1 MTKLTVTDL
10 QRMKRDGQ
18 KIVGSVC
25 YDYPMA
31 RILDLAGADLLSA
44 GDSVGRNFWGN
55 RTHHEVTLDQMV
67 LVCKAVSRG
76 AQRAVVNCDM
86 PFGPVQAGVA
96 SGLEAAIRLV
106 KEGDA
111 EMVKVDNAIGHLDV
125 VKAIVRAG
133 IPVFSQFGFSP
144 QTTLALGNH
153 HEATEEMVRGQKAQ
167 IVEDAKILE
176 ATGVSLL
183 DCTGVTSDVYGEIS
197 RAVSL
202 PVLGGAATNEADG
215 KIGGLY
221 YRVDQL
227 EETRPGRP
235 NLAKYLYEGATAYFR
250 DIKAGRF

>member
-1 MTKLTVTDL
+1 MTKLTVAAL
-10 QRMKRDGQ
+10 QQMKRDGQ

-55 RTHHEVTLDQMV
+55 KTHHEVTLDQMI

-86 PFGPVQAGVA
+86 PFGPVQAGVSA
-96 SGLEAAIRLV
+96 GLEAAIRLV

-125 VKAIVRAG
+125 VKAIAHAG
-133 IPVFSQFGFSP
+133 IPVFAQFGFSP
-144 QTTLALGNH
+144 QSTMAIGG
-153 HEATEEMVRGQKAQ
+153 HEARTEEMVRRQKSEIIAQ
-167 IVEDAKILE
+167 ARLLEDC
-176 ATGVSLL
+176 GVSLL
-183 DCTGVTSDVYGEIS
+183 DCTAVTSDVYGEIS
-197 RAVSL
+197 RSVRL
-202 PVLGGAATNEADG
+202 PVLGGAATHEADG

-227 EETRPGRP
+227 EGDRPGRP
-235 NLAKYLYEGATAYFR
+235 NLAKYLYDGATAYFQ
-250 DIKAGRF
+250 DIKAGRY